1 MYQYYYPAFPP
12 HPVPCHMNQHELPSA
27 PCCSH
32 RKKYFYFIQP
42 GDSIYNIAHFFNVP
56 IEKLMAENPGV
67 HPFFLMPGQVISIPL
82 EAPDEDCPQIYTIK
96 PGDTFYTI
104 AMEHNLSV
112 KDLMTANPDIN
123 PNALLIDQE
132 ICLPLSESRFT
143 RLWRLM
149 TGIGN

>member
-1 MYQYYYPAFPP
+1 MNHYYYPAFPP

-27 PCCSH
+27 LCSSP
-32 RKKYFYFIQP
+32 RKKNFYIIQP
-42 GDSIYNIAHFFNVP
+42 GDSIYNLAHFFNVS
-56 IEKLMAENPGV
+56 IEKLITNNPGI

-82 EAPDEDCPQIYTIK
+82 ESPTEDCPQIYTIK
-96 PGDTFYTI
+96 PGDTFYNI
-104 AMEHNLSV
+104 AMDNNLSV

-123 PNALLIDQE
+123 PNALLIGQE
-132 ICLPLSESRFT
+132 ICLPLSESRFI